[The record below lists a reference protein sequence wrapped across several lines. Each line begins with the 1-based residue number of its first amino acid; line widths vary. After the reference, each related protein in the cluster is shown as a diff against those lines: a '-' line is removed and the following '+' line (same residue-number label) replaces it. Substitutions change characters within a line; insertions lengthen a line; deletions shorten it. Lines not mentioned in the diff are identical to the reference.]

1 VLLCVTEQHLSLPC
15 APSHLFPSSFC
26 SCAPLLF
33 TGTSKINYM
42 DPRITASWCK
52 AVGLPIEKVFNQ
64 ALIKKF
70 PWASEWAS
78 EQILGDCC
86 SLSLSRTRL
95 TLLSLPPPP
104 FLLQWMWTRT
114 SSSE

>member
-1 VLLCVTEQHLSLPC
+1 MLLCHRAAHLSALRAFSPL
-15 APSHLFPSSFC
+15 SLFLLLLST
-26 SCAPLLF
+26 LLF

-70 PWASEWAS
+70 PWASE
-78 EQILGDCC
+78 
-86 SLSLSRTRL
+86 
-95 TLLSLPPPP
+95 
-104 FLLQWMWTRT
+104 
-114 SSSE
+114 